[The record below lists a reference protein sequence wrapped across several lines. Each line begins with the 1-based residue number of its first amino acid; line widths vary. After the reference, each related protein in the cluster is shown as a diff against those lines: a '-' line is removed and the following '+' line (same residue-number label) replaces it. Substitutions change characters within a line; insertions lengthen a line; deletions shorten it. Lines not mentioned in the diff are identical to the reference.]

1 MNLNINKFG
10 IFNFLNERESRDKL
24 DHMLYIYNH
33 DLLENDEFNYL
44 SINYSNKEK
53 TKLLKTPCLVV
64 FSFNLSL

>member
-1 MNLNINKFG
+1 MMNLNINKFG

-44 SINYSNKEK
+44 GINYPNKEK
-53 TKLLKTPCLVV
+53 
-64 FSFNLSL
+64 N